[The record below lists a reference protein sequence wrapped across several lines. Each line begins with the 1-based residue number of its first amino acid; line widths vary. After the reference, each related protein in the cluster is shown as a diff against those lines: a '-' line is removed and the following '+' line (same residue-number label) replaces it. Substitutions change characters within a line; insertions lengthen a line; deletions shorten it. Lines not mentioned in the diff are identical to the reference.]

1 MNSQVKTFHQGGRS
15 IMGKAKILYIEDN
28 SDNMTLVKRVLEIEG
43 YEVIQAE
50 TGQEGINQAINNSPD
65 IIITDIN
72 LPDIDGY
79 EITNRLKQNQTT
91 AHIPIVAMTANVMQK
106 DRKNVI
112 DAGCDGFISKPIDI
126 DELPEQIE
134 SYLKGAS

>member
-1 MNSQVKTFHQGGRS
+1 
-15 IMGKAKILYIEDN
+15 MGKAKILYIEDN
-28 SDNMTLVKRVLEIEG
+28 LDNMTLVRRVLEIEG

-50 TGQEGINQAINNSPD
+50 TGQEGIDKAVNNSPD

-79 EITNRLKQNQTT
+79 EITNRLKQDQTT

-134 SYLKGAS
+134 SYLKGTS

>member
-1 MNSQVKTFHQGGRS
+1 
-15 IMGKAKILYIEDN
+15 MGKAKILYIEDN
-28 SDNMTLVKRVLEIEG
+28 IDNMILVKRVLEIEG

-50 TGQEGINQAINNSPD
+50 TGQEGINQAVNNAPD

-79 EITNRLKQNQTT
+79 EITNRLKQDQTT